1 MTRGPTVAGEVT
13 AAPSPSPT
21 TALVRE
27 ALTGRQRDARGA
39 VFEVLLLAALLL
51 ALVILLVLLT
61 DLVRTAAPVFSDRGT
76 DFLTSNVSSLPERVG
91 IRQGLIGSLTIAAFV
106 ALLAFPLGIGAA
118 IYLEEYARDNWLT
131 RLINANIRNLAGVP
145 SVVYGLLGIAIF
157 VQFAPIAA
165 FTGGRSVMSAGFT
178 MSILVLPIIVITAA
192 EALRAV
198 PNSIREAGFGV
209 GATRWEV
216 VRSHVLPYAAPGIFT
231 GTVLTLARA
240 FGETAP
246 LILIGA
252 ATGFLSTGTASF
264 VEQLQG
270 PYTALPTQVYD
281 FATRNLREFKNVT
294 AAAAVT
300 LVGVLLLVNLAA
312 ILLRNRYERRW

>member
-1 MTRGPTVAGEVT
+1 MVRGPTVAREVAAPQPPSPAT
-13 AAPSPSPT
+13 AAVRA
-21 TALVRE
+21 ALI
-27 ALTGRQRDARGA
+27 GKQRDARGTL
-39 VFEVLLLAALLL
+39 FEVLLFSALLL

-61 DLVRTAAPVFSDRGT
+61 DLVRKALPVFSERGT
-76 DFLTSNVSSLPERVG
+76 DFLTSNVSSLPERAG

-106 ALLAFPLGIGAA
+106 AILAFPLGIGAA

-145 SVVYGLLGIAIF
+145 SIVYGLLGIAIF
-157 VQFAPIAA
+157 VQFAPIAS

-178 MSILVLPIIVITAA
+178 MSILVLPIVVITAA

-264 VEQLQG
+264 TEQLQG
-270 PYTALPTQVYD
+270 PYTALPTQVFD
-281 FATRNLREFKNVT
+281 FATRNLREFQHVT